1 MAVDPNF
8 DDELDVQK
16 KSGEFYATPK
26 IVK

>member
-26 IVK
+26 IAK